1 MQNLGICPALQV
13 NVKLLEPVWARN
25 KKPRRS
31 TALRGQYWTKSMAL
45 KLRYVPA
52 IPGPVGA
59 VVKKKDWCINLKY
72 RNYAIK
78 VSDRQVWANS
88 AEPDQT

>member
-1 MQNLGICPALQV
+1 MVHHGGPG
-13 NVKLLEPVWARN
+13 WAWN
-25 KKPRRS
+25 QKPCRS
-31 TALRGQYWTKSMAL
+31 TALWGQYWAKGMAL

-52 IPGPVGA
+52 ISGPVGTL
-59 VVKKKDWCINLKY
+59 VIKNWCINLKY
-72 RNYAIK
+72 RYYAIK